1 MLKFVV
7 VLKVLNIYTNTF
19 TKAQIVFH
27 FKYTILRS
35 EMRYLNMSAD
45 AGYVLKKLF
54 GKYSNS
60 TCTKHIRQLFVYKYI
75 CQTDIKFSSAVLMQ

>member
-7 VLKVLNIYTNTF
+7 VLKALNTYTNTF

-27 FKYTILRS
+27 FKYTILLI
-35 EMRYLNMSAD
+35 EMRYLNMSMG

-60 TCTKHIRQLFVYKYI
+60 TCIKHIRQLFVYKYI
-75 CQTDIKFSSAVLMQ
+75 CQIDIKFISALLM